1 MMKRRSFLQKVTLG
15 IGVLGFSSLPFAMSR
30 LLFPKVNATVTNRVP
45 LPGALPN
52 PGDFIQACIG
62 CGLCGEVCPPKCILF
77 HKNDGGVESNKPYID
92 PEKKSCI
99 LCGYCMEICPTE
111 ALTVTDIKKIKMGV
125 AQIDRAACYPWVD
138 KGVCGA
144 CVSVCPLGSTA
155 IDFEFGNFYR
165 PVVQDGCVGCGQC
178 VEVCPEPSLPIRIVQ
193 GTDSKVA
200 RHGVGFNQLDKWQG
214 GQRLKY

>member
-1 MMKRRSFLQKVTLG
+1 MRRRSFLQKAVFG
-15 IGVLGFSSLPFAMSR
+15 IGILGFTSLPFGLSR
-30 LLFPKVNATVTNRVP
+30 MLYPKANAANINYAI
-45 LPGALPN
+45 LPGALSDPK
-52 PGDFIQACIG
+52 DFIEACIG

-77 HKNDGGVESNKPYID
+77 HKNDGGPESNKPYID
-92 PEKKSCI
+92 PAIKSCT
-99 LCGYCMEICPTE
+99 LCGYCMEVCPTE
-111 ALTVTDIKKIKMGV
+111 ALTVTPIREVKMGI

-144 CVSVCPLGSTA
+144 CVSVCPLGDKA
-155 IDFEFGNFYR
+155 IDYEFGNFYR
-165 PVVQDGCVGCGQC
+165 PVVKDGCVGCGQC

-193 GTDSKVA
+193 GTKSKVA

>member
-1 MMKRRSFLQKVTLG
+1 MKRRSFIQRMAFG
-15 IGVLGFSSLPFAMSR
+15 IGILGFSSLPFGLSR
-30 LLFPKVNATVTNRVP
+30 LLYPKVYAKDYNYAV
-45 LPGALPN
+45 LPGALSEPE
-52 PGDFIQACIG
+52 DFIKACIG

-77 HKNDGGVESNKPYID
+77 HKNDGGPKSNKPYID
-92 PEKKSCI
+92 PERKSCT
-99 LCGYCMEICPTE
+99 LCGYCMEACPTE
-111 ALTVTDIKKIKMGV
+111 ALTVTPIREVKMGI

-144 CVSVCPLGSTA
+144 CVSVCPLGDKA

-165 PVVQDGCVGCGQC
+165 PIVKDGCVGCGQC

-200 RHGVGFNQLDKWQG
+200 KHGVGFNQRDKWQE

>member
-1 MMKRRSFLQKVTLG
+1 MKRRSFLQRAVFGL
-15 IGVLGFSSLPFAMSR
+15 GVLGFSSLPFGLSR
-30 LLFPKVNATVTNRVP
+30 LLYPKANAVIANYTI
-45 LPGALPN
+45 LPGALADPKA
-52 PGDFIQACIG
+52 FIEACIG

-77 HKNDGGVESNKPYID
+77 HKNDGGLESNKPYID
-92 PEKKSCI
+92 SAIKSCI
-99 LCGYCMEICPTE
+99 LCGYCMEVCPTE
-111 ALTVTDIKKIKMGV
+111 ALTVTPIREVDMGV

-138 KGVCGA
+138 KGICGA
-144 CVSVCPLGSTA
+144 CVSICPLGAKA

-165 PVVQDGCVGCGQC
+165 PVVKDGCVGCGQC

-200 RHGVGFNQLDKWQG
+200 RHGVGFRQLDKWQD